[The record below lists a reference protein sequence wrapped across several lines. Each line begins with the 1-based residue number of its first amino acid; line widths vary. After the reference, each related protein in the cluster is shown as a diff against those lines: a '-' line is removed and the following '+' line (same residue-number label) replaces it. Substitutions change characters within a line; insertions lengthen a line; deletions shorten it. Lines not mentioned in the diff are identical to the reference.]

1 MQSADFSPAAPQQ
14 APKHLTDE
22 ELKQQYG
29 IHLATRIQADGD
41 GKEAKWADIDD
52 DEDDWAPETI
62 EWNDG
67 TKIDLSQ
74 NDSAKLLAEQQA
86 IEEAARKRQEEE
98 KKAKAAAEKKPTTSV
113 GPNATVLK
121 PRSAA
126 QPKPGSPLVLKTPT
140 EKPTLVSKPSAAT
153 PAKSPW
159 AALPAVDKVP
169 PVDINPPVVAS
180 PQRSLQNGI
189 QQTGPSVPP
198 PQPAMEIAAD
208 SFKRGGTET
217 QRDSVGRL
225 FNAQSGVYEP
235 ANATGG
241 RRGSMRKDGN
251 FRATSVLQRGG
262 TVQDGST
269 PAEPSA
275 AFQTR
280 RLSQNEHTPWDR
292 RKSSTVSG
300 ESGRRQSISERRGSH
315 QSQAIQSPIASAAP
329 GVDIKSPIAANAQ
342 LAQEGRAGPGQAY
355 HARGGSN
362 NVTIP
367 TGSEDAAH
375 QKKVMKEKR
384 ELAIKRRKEQEEK
397 EEAEKKERIRKKL
410 EAMGEAPAKKE
421 PAKEAQTMKIEK
433 RPSEPVKAESADVA
447 KEPQPPEQSKPAAVS
462 PSLVAKSPP
471 KPPAPNA
478 SGAPQQ
484 YGLMKLH
491 SSAPRDP
498 MQQVTDTLMGEKA
511 KLRPT
516 SQQASPSDA
525 ETRAEAIKDPSPP
538 MTNGVGA
545 SRPSE
550 SIFQRSP
557 ELSGRRISTDGRPQ
571 PWNDM
576 PRDSKLYAGWN
587 PQQNRREPSNV
598 WGPVSPSQSL
608 GNGAFDRTIQRP
620 QSRHQDSFPSSA
632 LAPIG
637 PPRTLQQ
644 AKDPRDIARGG
655 GKDYQALG
663 MEDSQTIPSF
673 PSSENQPS
681 TRMDGQRPLENGD
694 RVSPPQESLDV
705 QGLPGHGGPQRPLS
719 NNQREA
725 KLAAWANFQATD
737 RTFQAEQRRKYDE
750 ERRARLEEEARTG
763 VSQAAKMP
771 IAEETWKQVKV
782 DDKGTGRSIVNVSKT
797 INNPALQPGLHMP
810 MDMRNP
816 SFVSAMDGPGIIG
829 GSLGRSSRFFP
840 AAGRLQPYPHA
851 AAPFAGFYRRSD
863 SPPPP
868 DERGH
873 PVYDAE
879 SRRVVVRLPSKGGVD
894 PTPPTEA
901 VDPTPSRG
909 GVNSPEPP
917 PKVRL
922 PPSSA
927 TSNQTLSPSTSQP
940 PSTIQPIP
948 KRIVSQ
954 PLVNS
959 PSWQDRFDG
968 LFGGKKS
975 SPPKK
980 SAQLVG
986 ESASTREPLDSPA
999 PRMAA
1004 AVALPPPG
1012 KTSGSGTLE
1021 VLSGDCQDEE
1031 ALFEPE
1037 AGSTPTVIFPK
1048 QTRPTNPW
1056 MMNNHMHKPMV
1067 PSREPEAVTKA
1078 ILDLPA
1084 LFSPQNL
1091 LLVFIHLQGMAGGK
1105 SKPLRS
1111 SQGHY
1116 PPHDNVHAPSQH
1128 HHEQFTRQQNFQSHR
1143 QNKHSGKS
1151 YKNRETSSSFSHA
1164 APNPKF
1170 AQGNGNNQLSQKGPN
1185 VNVAETRNNYQHRS
1199 NGQDR
1204 NSHQPLQQQSV
1215 GWEGV
1220 GAEGSW

>member
-1 MQSADFSPAAPQQ
+1 M
-14 APKHLTDE
+14 
-22 ELKQQYG
+22 
-29 IHLATRIQADGD
+29 
-41 GKEAKWADIDD
+41 
-52 DEDDWAPETI
+52 
-62 EWNDG
+62 
-67 TKIDLSQ
+67 
-74 NDSAKLLAEQQA
+74 
-86 IEEAARKRQEEE
+86 
-98 KKAKAAAEKKPTTSV
+98 

-159 AALPAVDKVP
+159 AALPAVDKIP
-169 PVDINPPVVAS
+169 PVEINPPVVAS

-189 QQTGPSVPP
+189 QQTGPTVPP
-198 PQPAMEIAAD
+198 PQPAMEIPAD

-262 TVQDGST
+262 TGQDGSA

-280 RLSQNEHTPWDR
+280 RLSQNEHAPWDR

-315 QSQAIQSPIASAAP
+315 QSQAVQSPVASAAP
-329 GVDIKSPIAANAQ
+329 GIDIKSPTAANAQ
-342 LAQEGRAGPGQAY
+342 LAQEARAGPGQAY

-362 NVTIP
+362 NANVP

-421 PAKEAQTMKIEK
+421 PAREAQTMKIEK
-433 RPSEPVKAESADVA
+433 RPSEPVKVESTDVV
-447 KEPQPPEQSKPAAVS
+447 KEPRSPEQSKLAAVS
-462 PSLVAKSPP
+462 PSLAAKSPP

-484 YGLMKLH
+484 YGMMKLH

-511 KLRPT
+511 KMQPI
-516 SQQASPSDA
+516 SQKVSPPSDV
-525 ETRAEAIKDPSPP
+525 ETRAEANKDPLPP

-545 SRPSE
+545 SRPAE
-550 SIFQRSP
+550 PVFQRSP
-557 ELSGRRISTDGRPQ
+557 EPSRQRTATDGRPQ

-587 PQQNRREPSNV
+587 PQQNRREQSSV

-608 GNGAFDRTIQRP
+608 GNGPFDPTIQRP
-620 QSRHQDSFPSSA
+620 QSRHQDSFSPSA

-637 PPRTLQQ
+637 PPRSLQQ
-644 AKDPRDIARGG
+644 AKDPREMARVG
-655 GKDYQALG
+655 GKDYQGLG

-673 PSSENQPS
+673 PNSETQPS
-681 TRMDGQRPLENGD
+681 GRMSVQRPLENGD
-694 RVSPPQESLDV
+694 RVSPPQDSLDV
-705 QGLPGHGGPQRPLS
+705 QGFSNPGGAQRPLS
-719 NNQREA
+719 DNQEEA

-750 ERRARLEEEARTG
+750 DRRARLEEEARTG
-763 VSQAAKMP
+763 VSQAAKLP
-771 IAEETWKQVKV
+771 IVEETWKQVKV
-782 DDKGTGRSIVNVSKT
+782 DDKGTGRSIVNISKT
-797 INNPALQPGLHMP
+797 INNPALQSSLQMP
-810 MDMRNP
+810 PDVRTP
-816 SFVSAMDGPGIIG
+816 SFVTAMDGPGMIG

-840 AAGRLQPYPHA
+840 AAGRLQAYPHA

-873 PVYDAE
+873 PAYDAE
-879 SRRVVVRLPSKGGVD
+879 SRRVVVRLPSKGD
-894 PTPPTEA
+894 NDLNEKKTPT
-901 VDPTPSRG
+901 
-909 GVNSPEPP
+909 
-917 PKVRL
+917 VRL

-927 TSNQTLSPSTSQP
+927 ASNQNLSPPTSQP
-940 PSTIQPIP
+940 IP
-948 KRIVSQ
+948 RRTVSQ
-954 PLVNS
+954 PLVNHS
-959 PSWQDRFDG
+959 SWQDRFDG

-999 PRMAA
+999 PGMAA

-1012 KTSGSGTLE
+1012 KTAGSGVLE
-1021 VLSGDCQDEE
+1021 VQSGDCQDEE

-1037 AGSTPTVIFPK
+1037 SGSTPTVIFPK

-1056 MMNNHMHKPMV
+1056 IMNNLNHKPMV
-1067 PSREPEAVTKA
+1067 PSREPEAVTKT

-1091 LLVFIHLQGMAGGK
+1091 LLVFIHLQGMAIGK
-1105 SKPLRS
+1105 SKTMRPPP
-1111 SQGHY
+1111 GHY
-1116 PPHDNVHAPSQH
+1116 PTQENNHAPTQH
-1128 HHEQFTRQQNFQSHR
+1128 HHDQFTRQQNFQSHR
-1143 QNKHSGKS
+1143 QNKHAGKS
-1151 YKNRETSSSFSHA
+1151 YNKNRDTSGSFSHA
-1164 APNPKF
+1164 ASNPKF
-1170 AQGNGNNQLSQKGPN
+1170 AQGNGNGQPSQKGPN
-1185 VNVAETRNNYQHRS
+1185 MNVAESRNNHQHRS
-1199 NGQDR
+1199 NAPDR
-1204 NSHQPLQQQSV
+1204 NSHQPLKQQPV

-1220 GAEGSW
+1220 GAEGNW